1 MRSLL
6 GFLAF
11 IAVVIGL
18 VGAFLVPTIV
28 APMVAAAVREASPFG
43 DQPLDVEVD
52 VDAIGLLRG
61 FVGEIRISGTDL
73 EDDEVRIEDLAIT
86 VQGLRLDDR
95 SFSAIEGG
103 LQTVAVPLGGAEP
116 LVVDRIALSGVSE
129 TVNATVQ
136 LDHDATLAF
145 VTRTFADQGVEVRDI
160 ELIDGGVSVVI
171 FEQRVPLAFAVAD
184 GALVIADLLGT
195 GPMELLAP
203 LPDDPWRLI
212 AVTATLGGMELVASL
227 DAARFLA
234 GE

>member
-11 IAVVIGL
+11 IAVVIAL
-18 VGAFLVPTIV
+18 VVAFVVPSIV

-61 FVGEIRISGTDL
+61 FVSEIRISGADL
-73 EDDEVRIEDLAIT
+73 ADQDVRIGDLAIT

-103 LQTVAVPLGGAEP
+103 LRSVAVPLGGAEP
-116 LVVDRIALSGVSE
+116 LVVDRISLSGVSD

-136 LDHDATLAF
+136 LDHAATLAF
-145 VTRTFADQGVEVRDI
+145 VNRTFADQGVEVRDI
-160 ELIDGGVSVVI
+160 ELIDGGISVVI

-195 GPMELLAP
+195 GPMELMAP
-203 LPDDPWRLI
+203 LPDDPWHLI
-212 AVTATLGGMELVASL
+212 AVTATLAGMEIVASV
-227 DAARFLA
+227 DATRFLA